1 MFYIDAD
8 VDDETDEC
16 EEETEGDEG
25 TAPACIIGGEREDDE
40 HDCAGDIGCH
50 GVEIGF
56 DG

>member
-8 VDDETDEC
+8 VDDETDER